1 MARIQEIWSN
11 IHLYEGMTEK
21 VNKTIEIYED
31 SLLPMDLLK
40 HILIECVN
48 EEFTGYKI
56 NVEVRN
62 GVRIVLKDAHT
73 TEDAF
78 KLLSDMLNYLIT
90 CEPFNRS
97 QECMDYIEEFSHEVI
112 RGIEYISEWRK
123 YYAPVYGVNPD
134 EYDCNSLLFVPYP
147 PIEEMIME
155 NEKEF
160 LLTRIDGDP
169 YISPAELES
178 AYLNA
183 EDKSDIGEKV
193 KAILAIQ
200 RAECADVLGTSVTGV
215 ENDNDENYYSVIG
228 SSELDDTRVV
238 SEEDEDGFSLR
249 LNSIADTPKWG
260 KKRLTLARVQEI
272 LDAKKAEE
280 SIEKQLDEEDKNE
293 CADSNVLENEVDSTK
308 DNSSNG
314 GKHISS
320 RQVRFKRYY
329 DLWRSSLSRKINE
342 ELFTKLGIKQVDSFD
357 FSNVEFVPQM
367 DYLYQDI
374 CSTISKQGCSYVDI
388 PPEQFLKN
396 GDNESFVE
404 AHRFSAMLSEMNAGS
419 DYYSTMLIA
428 KQKGHKWGMLNQDI
442 LIPSYDPML
451 QVQKSEEELF
461 FYYMNFVDEMRDLY
475 FTIPDLVDFYLFQYR
490 VSKDDSHRVK
500 MRKCAFQFTARSLLH
515 YIAMELFDFRREDYG
530 VFNDIDI
537 GKLVQKLRFFCTSLS
552 LTPEVKGN
560 SYLTGQIGIWQTHLG
575 LDEYRLK
582 QLYVRF
588 KKSYFSYSVIVSD
601 TEKYPYLCMLY
612 KKFYKQRVQKE
623 RGSIPISSEDRG
635 KLIANV
641 CMRYALMVYAYYLI
655 LNQSDF
661 WSSA

>member
-1 MARIQEIWSN
+1 MARIQEIWSD
-11 IHLYEGMTEK
+11 IYRYEDMTER

-40 HILIECVN
+40 HILTECIN
-48 EEFTGYKI
+48 DEFTNYKV

-97 QECMDYIEEFSHEVI
+97 QDCMNYIEEFSHDVI

-123 YYAPVYGVNPD
+123 YYAPVYGINPD

-155 NEKEF
+155 NESEF
-160 LLTRIDGDP
+160 LLARVEGDP

-183 EDKSDIGEKV
+183 EDKSDVDERV
-193 KAILAIQ
+193 KAILAMQ
-200 RAECADVLGTSVTGV
+200 RAECANVLGSDVSET
-215 ENDNDENYYSVIG
+215 EVIG

-249 LNSIADTPKWG
+249 LSSIADTTEWG

-272 LDAKKAEE
+272 LDAKRAKEF
-280 SIEKQLDEEDKNE
+280 IEKQLDEEDKNE
-293 CADSNVLENEVDSTK
+293 CVDSNVFESEIESTK
-308 DNSSNG
+308 GDNSNED
-314 GKHISS
+314 KTIHS

-329 DLWRSSLSRKINE
+329 DLWRSNLSRRIEE

-357 FSNVEFVPQM
+357 FSKVKFVPQM
-367 DYLYQDI
+367 DYLYQDV
-374 CSTISKQGCSYVDI
+374 CNTISKQGYPYADI

-396 GDNESFVE
+396 GDNESFDE
-404 AHRFSAMLSEMNAGS
+404 AHRFWAMLNEINAGS
-419 DYYSTMLIA
+419 DYDYSYSTRLIA
-428 KQKGHKWGMLNQDI
+428 KQKDHKWGMLNQDI

-461 FYYMNFVDEMRDLY
+461 FYYMNFVDERRDLY

-490 VSKDDSHRVK
+490 VSKDDTLGVK
-500 MRKCAFQFTARSLLH
+500 TRKCAFQFTVRSLLH
-515 YIAMELFDFRREDYG
+515 FMAMELFDFRRDDYG

-537 GKLVQKLRFFCTSLS
+537 EKLVRKLRFFCTSLS
-552 LTPEVKGN
+552 LTPEIRGN
-560 SYLTGQIGIWQTHLG
+560 SYLTGQMGIWQMHLG

-582 QLYVRF
+582 QLYSRF
-588 KKSYFSYSVIVSD
+588 KKSCDSYRVIVSD
-601 TEKYPYLCMLY
+601 SEKYPYLCMLY
-612 KKFYKQRVQKE
+612 KKFYNQRVKE
-623 RGSIPISSEDRG
+623 GGGIPISYEKRS

-641 CMRYALMVYAYYLI
+641 RMHYALMVYTYYLI
-655 LNQSDF
+655 FNNSDF